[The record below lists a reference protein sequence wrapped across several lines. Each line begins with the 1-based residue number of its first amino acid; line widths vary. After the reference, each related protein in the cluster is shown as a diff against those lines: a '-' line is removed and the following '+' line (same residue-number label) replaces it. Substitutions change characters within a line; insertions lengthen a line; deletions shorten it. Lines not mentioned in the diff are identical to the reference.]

1 MNKSYK
7 NYIPRIQRSTIQNLL
22 YPKFSNNM
30 DFIHHKEYLLQLKK
44 IQKKKKNKRKKIN
57 KRNGR
62 KKKRNKTI

>member
-1 MNKSYK
+1 MHKSFK
-7 NYIPRIQRSTIQNLL
+7 SYIPRNQRSTIQNLL
-22 YPKFSNNM
+22 YPKLPNNM

-44 IQKKKKNKRKKIN
+44 IQKKKQRKRRRIN